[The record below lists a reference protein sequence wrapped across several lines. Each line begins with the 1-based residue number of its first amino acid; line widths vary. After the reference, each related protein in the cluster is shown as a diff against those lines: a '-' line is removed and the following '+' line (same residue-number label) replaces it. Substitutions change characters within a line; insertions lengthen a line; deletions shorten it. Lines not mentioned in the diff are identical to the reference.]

1 MATRLSLQQWRA
13 VYIVTGDYRAPV
25 VLVWR
30 IFMQM
35 TGSSEGL
42 PGKNDD
48 ARANTGIGTSV
59 S

>member
-1 MATRLSLQQWRA
+1 M
-13 VYIVTGDYRAPV
+13 TGDYRAPV

-35 TGSSEGL
+35 TGNREGL

-48 ARANTGIGTSV
+48 ARANTGTGTSV